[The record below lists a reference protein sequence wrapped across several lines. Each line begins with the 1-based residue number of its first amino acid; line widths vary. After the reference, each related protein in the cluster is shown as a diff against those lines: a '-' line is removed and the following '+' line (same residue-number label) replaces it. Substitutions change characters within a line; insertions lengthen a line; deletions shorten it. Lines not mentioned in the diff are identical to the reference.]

1 MKKGGETVSIDVNAL
16 QLLPEVQ
23 DTVGLVRN
31 CIDGVTRATCASPTC
46 IITYCSV
53 PNTTI
58 G

>member
-1 MKKGGETVSIDVNAL
+1 VSIDVNAL